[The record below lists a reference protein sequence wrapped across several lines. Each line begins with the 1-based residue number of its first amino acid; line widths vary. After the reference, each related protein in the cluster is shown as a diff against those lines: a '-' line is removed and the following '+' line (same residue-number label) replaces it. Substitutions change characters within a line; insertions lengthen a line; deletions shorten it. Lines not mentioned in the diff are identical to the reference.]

1 MNVQNKKNYS
11 SLNTNSHL
19 AKEKNSLLTFL
30 FTLINYIM
38 LKTPVL
44 RARQGNKW
52 LSQVTYCNA
61 NIYTIFISA
70 KYLRRV

>member
-1 MNVQNKKNYS
+1 
-11 SLNTNSHL
+11 
-19 AKEKNSLLTFL
+19 
-30 FTLINYIM
+30 M

-61 NIYTIFISA
+61 NVYTIFINTKHLHVFNYFLELSWLV
-70 KYLRRV
+70 LRYQYQ